1 MQKIRKGDE
10 VIVLTGRDKSRR
22 GTVLTV
28 AADRV
33 VVEGINMVKK
43 HVRPNPM
50 SGVQGGI
57 VDKTMPIHISNIAL
71 VNPETNKADRV
82 GFDFVDGRKVRVFRS
97 NGKVVGAKA

>member
-10 VIVLTGRDKSRR
+10 VIVLTGRDKTRR
-22 GTVLTV
+22 GTVLTIDG
-28 AADRV
+28 DRIL
-33 VVEGINMVKK
+33 VEGINMVKK

-82 GFDFVDGRKVRVFRS
+82 GFDVVDGRKVRVFRS
-97 NGKVVGAKA
+97 NGKAVGAKA

>member
-10 VIVLTGRDKSRR
+10 VIVLTGRDKTRR
-22 GTVLTV
+22 GTVLAV
-28 AADRV
+28 NGDRIM
-33 VVEGINMVKK
+33 VEGINVAKK

-57 VDKTMPIHISNIAL
+57 VNKTMPIHISNIAL

-82 GFDFVDGRKVRVFRS
+82 GFDVVDGRKVRVFRS

>member
-22 GTVLTV
+22 GTVLNV
-28 AADRV
+28 GLDHV
-33 VVEGINMVKK
+33 VVEGINVAKK

-50 SGVQGGI
+50 AGVQGGI

-71 VNPETNKADRV
+71 VNPETGKADRV
-82 GFDFVDGRKVRVFRS
+82 GFQVVDGRKVRVFRS

>member
-10 VIVLTGRDKSRR
+10 VIVLTGRDKTRR
-22 GTVLTV
+22 GTVLNV
-28 AADRV
+28 DGDRV
-33 VVEGINMVKK
+33 VVEGINVVKK

-50 SGVQGGI
+50 AGVQGGI

-82 GFDFVDGRKVRVFRS
+82 GFDVVDGRKVRVFRS